1 MLTIRKGGHK
11 DIERYY
17 SMMEV
22 DFDSEELLSKLA
34 IHRAVMKGEME
45 LLILFDDES
54 KMELGYALVGIRNLY
69 GYVFLKYFG
78 ILPWYRGH
86 GVGIEAMRLFHKR
99 YAEAQGII
107 AEITDFPDADENRQ
121 KKLFKFFARFGY
133 EEIPSDFRISGTT
146 AHVMVK
152 GIKGTAEIGKV
163 YHRILLDFYQ
173 RYLSAP
179 AMARMLDIHSVRQET
194 GKDEK

>member
-11 DIERYY
+11 DIDRYY

-22 DFDSEELLSKLA
+22 DFDSEELFSKFA
-34 IHRAVMKGEME
+34 IHKAVMKGEME
-45 LLILFDDES
+45 LIIFFDDES
-54 KMELGYALVGIRNLY
+54 KMELGYALVGIKNLY
-69 GYVFLKYFG
+69 GYVLLKYFG

-86 GVGIEAMRLFHKR
+86 GVGVEAMRLFHKR
-99 YAEAQGII
+99 YADAQGII

-121 KKLFKFFARFGY
+121 KKLFKFFNRFGY
-133 EEIPSDFRISGTT
+133 SEIDSDFRISGTT

-152 GIKGTAEIGKV
+152 PVRGTADIGRV

-173 RYLSAP
+173 RYLSAS
-179 AMARMLDIHSVRQET
+179 AMAQMLEINRKET
-194 GKDEK
+194 EK

>member
-22 DFDSEELLSKLA
+22 DFDSEELFSKLV
-34 IHRAVMKGEME
+34 IHKAVMKGEME
-45 LLILFDDES
+45 LIVFFDDES
-54 KMELGYALVGIRNLY
+54 KMELGYALVGLKNLY
-69 GYVFLKYFG
+69 GYVLLKYFG

-86 GVGIEAMRLFHKR
+86 GVGVEAMRLINKR
-99 YAEAQGII
+99 YADCQGIV

-133 EEIPSDFRISGTT
+133 VEVPGEVRISGTA
-146 AHVMVK
+146 AHVLVK
-152 GIKGTAEIGKV
+152 PVKGTADIGRV
-163 YHRILLDFYQ
+163 VHRIIPDFYR
-173 RYLSAP
+173 RYLSAA
-179 AMARMLDIHSVRQET
+179 AMAAMLDIKAQ
-194 GKDEK
+194 

>member
-1 MLTIRKGGHK
+1 MLNIRKGGHK

-17 SMMEV
+17 SMMEI
-22 DFDSEELLSKLA
+22 DFDSEELFSKLA
-34 IHRAVMKGEME
+34 IHRAVIKGDME
-45 LLILFDDES
+45 LLVFFDDES

-69 GYVFLKYFG
+69 GYVLLKYFG

-86 GVGIEAMRLFHKR
+86 GVGIEAMRLINKR
-99 YAEAQGII
+99 YADAQGIV
-107 AEITDFPDADENRQ
+107 AEVTDFPDADENHQ

-133 EEIPSDFRISGTT
+133 SEIESDFRIAGTT

-152 GIKGTAEIGKV
+152 GIKGTAAIGKI

-173 RYLSAP
+173 RYLSSA
-179 AMARMLDIHSVRQET
+179 AMTKMLDIKRKEED
-194 GKDEK
+194 K